1 MNRSQVHLKDS
12 TVCKHK
18 GGEEQYELQCFIYRG
33 DPFFYIDYYN
43 IILSFSTDAQYME
56 QDKKPTPTR
65 MHEFKFFSFY
75 LFFFGFYLISITW
88 TRLWWGRWQPVRSAS
103 AAGVWAW
110 VCITILW
117 WVTVSPAVTIGSR
130 PRRVAIWVS
139 RSVGSSIKS
148 RSPVI
153 TWWGSGG
160 SRAALWRNGDIKLVI
175 TWIKKKRFV
184 LKKVGNVKAER
195 VSYPE

>member
-1 MNRSQVHLKDS
+1 MPNTWSRTKNQPQQECMNSS
-12 TVCKHK
+12 FFP
-18 GGEEQYELQCFIYRG
+18 FI
-33 DPFFYIDYYN
+33 
-43 IILSFSTDAQYME
+43 
-56 QDKKPTPTR
+56 
-65 MHEFKFFSFY
+65 
-75 LFFFGFYLISITW
+75 FFFGFYLISITW

-160 SRAALWRNGDIKLVI
+160 SRTALWRNGDIKLVI
-175 TWIKKKRFV
+175 TWIKKKRFFF
-184 LKKVGNVKAER
+184 KKVGNVKAER

>member
-1 MNRSQVHLKDS
+1 MPNTWSRTKNQPQQECMNSS
-12 TVCKHK
+12 FFP
-18 GGEEQYELQCFIYRG
+18 FI
-33 DPFFYIDYYN
+33 F
-43 IILSFSTDAQYME
+43 
-56 QDKKPTPTR
+56 
-65 MHEFKFFSFY
+65 
-75 LFFFGFYLISITW
+75 FFFGFYLISITW

-160 SRAALWRNGDIKLVI
+160 SRAALCTTIGPAARSSSCTVVMDAKLLCELC
-175 TWIKKKRFV
+175 KKRGLFLV
-184 LKKVGNVKAER
+184 ALPPSFHILILLK
-195 VSYPE
+195 